1 MKVFTKTFIYIT
13 IAHFLMDFGQYMMNS
28 LIPKYVSSLGAPAT
42 IVGFAASV
50 FSLSCIFTRPFSSQ
64 LIDQWDKKKILFIST
79 AFIMFIF
86 IGYSFTNNVNA
97 VLIVRFLHGIAL
109 GFSTLGFLS
118 IVTVTTEKSVLTQ
131 AIAYFSAA
139 NALANALSPAI
150 SLKLVEWF
158 GYKKTFLC
166 GVIIVVIALILISK
180 IEVPYENK
188 KISIK
193 FDINR
198 IFAKEA
204 LLPAGLLVFFA
215 TAYMSVNSFLILYA
229 ESKGIENIGLF
240 FTVNALTLVISR
252 PILAKVGIKIGQ
264 EKVLIAS
271 IFSFILSLFLISIAP
286 NLLVLLIASILF
298 ALGYGAELP
307 IIQTLCLKSVDKNK
321 SGAASATC
329 YYGSDLGYL
338 IGPLVAG
345 KLVEMSDYS
354 TMYRFMILFLI
365 AALFIIFSQ
374 FKKLKKMCKN

>member
-1 MKVFTKTFIYIT
+1 MIVFTKTFIYVT

-42 IVGFAASV
+42 IIGFASSI

-64 LIDQWDKKKILFIST
+64 LIDQWDKKKILFISSL
-79 AFIMFIF
+79 FIMFIF
-86 IGYSFTNNVNA
+86 IGYSFTDNVNA

-118 IVTVTTEKSVLTQ
+118 IVTYTTDKSVLTQ

-158 GYKKTFLC
+158 GYKKTFLF
-166 GVIIVVIALILISK
+166 GVLIVFIALILISK
-180 IEVPYENK
+180 IKLPYEKK
-188 KISIK
+188 KINIK
-193 FDINR
+193 LELNR
-198 IFAKEA
+198 MFAKEA
-204 LLPAGLLVFFA
+204 ILPAGLLVFFA

-240 FTVNALTLVISR
+240 FTINAITLVFSR
-252 PILAKVGIKIGQ
+252 PILAKIGIRIGQ
-264 EKVLIAS
+264 HKVLIAS
-271 IFSFILSLFLISIAP
+271 IFSFILSLVLISIAP
-286 NLLVLLIASILF
+286 NLFVLLIASILF

-307 IIQTLCLKSVDKNK
+307 IIQTLCLKSVDKSK

-329 YYGSDLGYL
+329 YYGTDLGYL
-338 IGPLVAG
+338 IGPLTAG
-345 KLVEMSDYS
+345 KFVELWGYS
-354 TMYRFMILFLI
+354 TMYRLMILFLVASLI
-365 AALFIIFSQ
+365 VIFIY
-374 FKKLKKMCKN
+374 FKKLKKLCKN

>member
-1 MKVFTKTFIYIT
+1 MRVFNKTFIYVT

-28 LIPKYVSSLGAPAT
+28 LIPKYVSSLGATST
-42 IVGFAASV
+42 IVGFAASL

-118 IVTVTTEKSVLTQ
+118 IVTVTIDKSVLTQ

-139 NALANALSPAI
+139 SALANALSPAI

-158 GYKKTFLC
+158 GYQKTFLC
-166 GVIIVVIALILISK
+166 GVIIVIIALVLIAK
-180 IEVPYENK
+180 MDVTYEKK
-188 KISIK
+188 KISLK
-193 FDINR
+193 FDIYK

-204 LLPAGLLVFFA
+204 LLPAILLVFFA
-215 TAYMSVNSFLILYA
+215 SAYMSVNSFLILYA
-229 ESKGIENIGLF
+229 ESKNIENIGLF
-240 FTVNALTLVISR
+240 FTVNAITLVITR
-252 PILAKVGIKIGQ
+252 PILAKIGLKVGQ

-286 NLLVLLIASILF
+286 NLIVFLIASILF

-307 IIQTLCLKSVDKNK
+307 IIQTLCLKSVDKSK

-329 YYGSDLGYL
+329 YYGSDLGYM
-338 IGPLVAG
+338 IGPVVAG
-345 KLVEMSDYS
+345 KLVEIFNYS
-354 TMYRFMILFLI
+354 TMYRLMILFLVC
-365 AALFIIFSQ
+365 ALFIIFSQ
-374 FKKLKKMCKN
+374 FKKLKKLCKN

>member
-1 MKVFTKTFIYIT
+1 MKVFTKTFIYVT

-28 LIPKYVSSLGAPAT
+28 LIPKYVSSLGATST

-64 LIDQWDKKKILFIST
+64 FIDQWDKKKILFIST

-86 IGYSFTNNVNA
+86 IGYSFTDNVNA
-97 VLIVRFLHGIAL
+97 VIIVRFIHGIAL

-118 IVTVTTEKSVLTQ
+118 IVTVTTDKSVLTQ

-166 GVIIVVIALILISK
+166 GVLIVFIALILISK
-180 IEVPYENK
+180 VEVPYEKK
-188 KISIK
+188 KINIK
-193 FDINR
+193 LDINR
-198 IFAKEA
+198 FFAKEA
-204 LLPAGLLVFFA
+204 LLPTCLLIFFA

-240 FTVNALTLVISR
+240 FTVNAITLVITR
-252 PILAKVGIKIGQ
+252 PILAKVGVRIGQ

-271 IFSFILSLFLISIAP
+271 IFSFILSLLLISIAP
-286 NLLVLLIASILF
+286 NLLVFLIASILF

-307 IIQTLCLKSVDKNK
+307 IIQTLCLKSVDKSK

-329 YYGSDLGYL
+329 YYGSDFGYL
-338 IGPLVAG
+338 IGPVVAG
-345 KLVEMSDYS
+345 KLVEISDYS

-374 FKKLKKMCKN
+374 FKKLKKLCKN